1 MRRKEHTETIDARIE
16 ALMADGQERTP
27 RDISE
32 AIGVKYPTTMTYLHK
47 LTKFGVLVMRY
58 RNIRI
63 LGTTMTSRENI
74 YRLASTLDCS
84 VEEWRDEAD
93 DEQIIRG
100 QVDVVSIRQ
109 SAINARTPLE
119 CAWMGQL

>member
-1 MRRKEHTETIDARIE
+1 
-16 ALMADGQERTP
+16 MADGVDHAP
-27 RDISE
+27 REISE

-58 RNIRI
+58 RSIRI

-93 DEQIIRG
+93 DEQIVRG
-100 QVDVVSIRQ
+100 HVDVVSIRQ
-109 SAINARTPLE
+109 AAIDARTPLE